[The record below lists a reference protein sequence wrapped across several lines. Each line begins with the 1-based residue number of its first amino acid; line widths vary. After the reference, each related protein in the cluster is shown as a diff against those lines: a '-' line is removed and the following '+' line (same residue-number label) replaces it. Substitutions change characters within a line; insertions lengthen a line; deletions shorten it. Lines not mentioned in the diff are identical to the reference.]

1 MRALIV
7 GYYGYGN
14 AGDEA
19 LLHCLLQQLPAD
31 IEPVVLSQ
39 DPVATARTYAE
50 FGIQSCSRRDGLKLW
65 QQAQNVDALIWGGGG
80 LIQDATS
87 WRSPLYYLGLM
98 GLAQSK
104 GSRTVAW
111 AQGIGPLQRNWIQF
125 LARRGFGGCSGVSV
139 RDVGSAALL
148 QNWGI
153 PYLLAPDPVW
163 ALDPQPLEWG
173 QAGAD
178 LELAPSRIAVVLRD
192 HPQLTPERVGVLTQ
206 ALAQLQQLTGSQ
218 ILLLPFQLGADPQDP
233 SADQRLALTMAAD
246 LSQAHVLPIAD
257 PQRLRGLFE
266 GVSWALVM
274 RFHGLVMAAAAGC
287 RCFGLSYDPKVSFL
301 LAELGFPGW
310 RLPEIPADPDQIV
323 PVWLEHFQRGPHLS
337 LDQRSQWRERA
348 GQHRQILAQALT

>member
-19 LLHCLLQQLPAD
+19 LLHCLLRQLPAD
-31 IEPVVLSQ
+31 IEPIVLSQ

-65 QQAQNVDALIWGGGG
+65 QQAQKAEALIWGGGG

-98 GLAQSK
+98 GLAQNK

-111 AQGIGPLQRNWIQF
+111 AQGIGPLQRSWIRS
-125 LARRGFGGCSGVSV
+125 LARRGFGGCGGVSV

-148 QNWGI
+148 QSWGI
-153 PYLLAPDPVW
+153 PHVQAPDPVW
-163 ALDPQPLEWG
+163 ALDPKPTEWG
-173 QAGAD
+173 QDGAD
-178 LELAPSRIAVVLRD
+178 LELARSRIAVVVRD

-206 ALAQLQQLTGSQ
+206 SLAQIQQITGSQ
-218 ILLLPFQLGADPQDP
+218 ILLLPFQLGRDPEGP
-233 SADQRLALTMAAD
+233 SADERLALGMAAD
-246 LSQAHVLPIAD
+246 LTQAHVLSIAD
-257 PQRLRGLFE
+257 PQRLRGVFE

-274 RFHGLVMAAAAGC
+274 RFHGLVMAASAGC
-287 RCFGLSYDPKVSFL
+287 PCFGLSYDPKVSFL

-310 RLPEIPADPDQIV
+310 RLPEIPTDPDLIV
-323 PVWLEHFQRGPHLS
+323 PVWLEHFQRGPRLS

-348 GQHRQILAQALT
+348 RHHQQILAQVLT